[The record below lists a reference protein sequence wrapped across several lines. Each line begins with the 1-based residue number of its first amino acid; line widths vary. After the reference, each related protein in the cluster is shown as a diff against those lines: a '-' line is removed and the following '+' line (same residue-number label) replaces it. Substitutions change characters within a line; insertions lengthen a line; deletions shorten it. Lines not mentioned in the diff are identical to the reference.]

1 MIVWK
6 QHLARKCYCHPP
18 LLGLLL
24 FSSLVPITTSLIRLP
39 SSAIFN
45 RTWFLS
51 LLVIFALFHISFSM
65 LYSEFFQLL
74 LLLLFLRCVRVLDF
88 VVLAAQSGFK
98 NHPAF
103 KWLYW
108 NEKNTSNTP
117 SSIIFS
123 VQFPIQFAANH
134 FVHVRRS
141 LGKKLLCLP
150 LFLITL
156 GTRQKLKPG
165 CLFLSLKQPRMRQN
179 EGSS

>member
-1 MIVWK
+1 MGFELGFEKNNFLGNGIRTPPPFTTLPIISCKFHTYLIVFPTKFTFLNLSHMIVWK

-51 LLVIFALFHISFSM
+51 LPVIFALFHISFSM
-65 LYSEFFQLL
+65 LYSEFFQL

-108 NEKNTSNTP
+108 NEKNTANTP

-123 VQFPIQFAANH
+123 VQFPI
-134 FVHVRRS
+134 
-141 LGKKLLCLP
+141 
-150 LFLITL
+150 
-156 GTRQKLKPG
+156 
-165 CLFLSLKQPRMRQN
+165 
-179 EGSS
+179 